1 MLALSLKLLGGGGG
15 GGGALPTPMTPMLL
29 RYLTSVGVSAQAFTN
44 GRND

>member
-1 MLALSLKLLGGGGG
+1 MFALPLKILG